1 MSSLDKRIA
10 RFNAEEG
17 QLIARLYEGVGTGQ
31 FFQRFMEQLSQVL
44 DLRSGSIGISNLAT
58 REIKGGWPWNIEPLY
73 LAIYVASDLAIK
85 DRLLQYVI
93 QSPPGRFYG
102 IETHLPDAREYQS
115 ASEVYQL
122 WATPQGIQDV
132 AMALLLR
139 EGDWV
144 GFVVCHRRREQGP
157 FLAEEL
163 ELLNRLLP
171 HLQRGLEM
179 HRRLVD
185 VSDHQQSISRWMS
198 LLKPPALLFD
208 EKFEITHM
216 NPAAERF
223 LARQSGL
230 QVQDARLDL
239 GDPVINS
246 QVGFQVMTAIKFA
259 LGQYNLEPEI
269 VKIDHPPDPPFS
281 LVFLPLTDSG
291 NQVVTAASAL
301 VFIYAEDFTVGV
313 ALAPL
318 QSVFGLTA
326 AELSLCEAMV
336 QGDTLAQLAQREKK
350 SKETLR
356 TQLRRIFRKLD
367 VNTQTELVVTLMT
380 HPLVLAETI

>member
-1 MSSLDKRIA
+1 MNSVEKRIT

-31 FFQRFMEQLSQVL
+31 FFQRFMEQVSQVL

-73 LAIYVASDLAIK
+73 LAIYVASDLANK
-85 DRLLQYVI
+85 DRLLQHVI
-93 QSPPGRFYG
+93 QSPPGRFYA
-102 IETHLPDAREYQS
+102 IEADLPDARAYQRE
-115 ASEVYQL
+115 SEVYQT
-122 WATPQGIQDV
+122 WASPQGIRDV

-139 EGDWV
+139 DGDWV
-144 GFVVCHRRREQGP
+144 GFVVCHRREEQGA
-157 FLAEEL
+157 FAAEEL
-163 ELLNRLLP
+163 ALLNRLLP

-179 HRRLVD
+179 HRGLVD

-198 LLKPPALLFD
+198 LFKPPAMLFD

-216 NPAAERF
+216 NLAAERF
-223 LARQSGL
+223 LERQSCL

-239 GDPVINS
+239 GDPVMNS
-246 QVGFQVMTAIKFA
+246 QVGFQVMAAIKFA

-269 VKIDHPPDPPFS
+269 VKIDQPPDQPFS
-281 LVFLPLTDSG
+281 LIFLPLRDSG

-301 VFIYAEDFTVGV
+301 VFVYAEDHTAPVS
-313 ALAPL
+313 LAPL
-318 QSVFGLTA
+318 QEVFGLTT
-326 AELSLCEAMV
+326 AERTLCEALT
-336 QGDTLAQLAQREKK
+336 QGETLAQVAQRENK

-380 HPLVLAETI
+380 HPLVLSEAT